1 MIKPQ
6 TVAWNSIYYSTEI
19 SLILAR
25 LVARENIQ
33 NFFTQEGFQYDDHAL
48 DRLISFNQWGERSES
63 PLKKRTKTEW
73 SRIGADY
80 DKENSLQTP

>member
-48 DRLISFNQWGERSES
+48 DRLITFN
-63 PLKKRTKTEW
+63 
-73 SRIGADY
+73 
-80 DKENSLQTP
+80 